1 MQNTYNLPM
10 DEPIPTRVESGGA
23 FAVPPPK
30 LTYYQWTTLMMLAMM
45 AVFSLPGKI
54 AVRIMT
60 LQSWSL

>member
-1 MQNTYNLPM
+1 M

-54 AVRIMT
+54 AVRIKIGRAHV
-60 LQSWSL
+60 